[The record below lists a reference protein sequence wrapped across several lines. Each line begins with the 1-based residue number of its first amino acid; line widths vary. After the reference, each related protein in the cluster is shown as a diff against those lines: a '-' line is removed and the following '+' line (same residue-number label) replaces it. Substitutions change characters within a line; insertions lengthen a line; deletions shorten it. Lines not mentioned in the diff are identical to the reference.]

1 MSRNCIITRFSS
13 VNVHYIPFYDV
24 VDNFIQRRDQF
35 RRAHLALAKEGEANG
50 DLVMTGALSEP
61 VDRAVL
67 IFTSR
72 EAAEE
77 FAKSDPYYSNGL
89 VRSYAIRKWNAVI
102 GPGVESK

>member
-24 VDNFIQRRDQF
+24 FDNFIQGRDQF
-35 RRAHLALAKEGEANG
+35 RSAHLALVKESETKE
-50 DLVMTGALSEP
+50 DLVMEGALSGP

-77 FAKSDPYYSNGL
+77 FAESDPDYLNGL